1 MKIPFA
7 FWGQAESDLPI
18 VAGLKVLSTDLTEV
32 ELQFT
37 LVDSG
42 ENEPVYAY
50 GIVYSKTDPQVTL
63 DTPGAQVSPIG
74 TNFPGTLPV
83 TNTHTVTGLDNTST
97 YYFRV
102 FATNNQGQP
111 QEENTF
117 YSNTAIGETVWE
129 AFQFSY
135 NYEYVKQRVET
146 ETPDVDY
153 VNLGHIQSNGL
164 GTQRS
169 FSIQN
174 LTGPNQQIF
183 YDFSLGNQAIKVRV
197 EHPEKTKIYYFT
209 QTNNGTRAINIPI
222 SDFPYNTG
230 NFIVSVVHD
239 DSVANSTFNNFR
251 FSDNKSFTNGDHACN
266 AAIRILQWGPSKWKS
281 WEYMFQG
288 DPTGAGN
295 PSNNS
300 AGIGTP
306 IDTADL
312 SECTTWESAF
322 RYNHQAWSGDNPN
335 EQKLADFSL
344 ENIKTIGGCFAGS
357 RVCTYPGAANQDLL
371 KDANWDSCQNFFA
384 AFDLLT
390 LSTNNVMTHI
400 DLSGWQ
406 IQSDEVVSMAYM
418 FNFNRSVATRGI
430 GNWDVSKVI
439 TMQNMFYY
447 NQAYDEDLSS
457 WDTGEVENMDFMFHQ
472 AYTYNQD
479 LSGWDVLSV
488 TRRDFFYDNPDP
500 NVWPVA
506 RRPKFPFIFT
516 NSNIE
521 QAIADTL
528 AVDPTG
534 NTPVA
539 PYGAISTWNTS
550 GITNM
555 YELFNNKNQ
564 FDADISGWDTSNVTT
579 MDSLFRG
586 AQSFNQDI
594 SSWDT
599 SSVTNMDSMFSDA
612 QVFNQDIGGWDVS
625 NVTRMERM
633 FFRASAFNQD
643 ISGWDVGS
651 LNSSGFNQGVYQ
663 MFYQATSFN
672 TSLNGWD
679 LPATLTNLQGMFYG
693 SGYNAPLDQ
702 WDVSNITS
710 MIGLFENSSFN
721 QDISS
726 WDVSNVTVMNNMF
739 KFNTAFNQPIGNWD
753 VSSLTS
759 TNAMF
764 YGATAFNQDLSNW
777 NATNLS
783 QIGEM
788 FRQSNFNSPLPD
800 LTLVGEHR
808 GIFYLNSQFNQDIS
822 GWDVS
827 GVTLFFFAFR
837 GASSFNQ
844 NISNW
849 DVTSCFSFENMF
861 IGATSFQQNLAGW
874 APIAISGSAAN
885 FMTGITLTTANYDAL
900 LIGWS
905 ANLESIYPGGV
916 GYTNTPTF
924 GFGNSVHT
932 TGGAAEL
939 AKNNLINTFNWT
951 ITDGNP

>member
-135 NYEYVKQRVET
+135 NYEYVKQRVTT
-146 ETPDVDY
+146 ETPNVDY
-153 VNLGHIQSNGL
+153 VNLGHIQSNAI

-230 NFIVSVVHD
+230 NFIVSVIHD
-239 DSVANSTFNNFR
+239 DTVANSTFNNFR

-288 DPTGAGN
+288 DPTGQGN
-295 PSNNS
+295 PGNNS

-335 EQKLADFSL
+335 EQKLADFDL
-344 ENIKTIGGCFAGS
+344 QNIKTIGGCFAGS

-400 DLSGWQ
+400 DLSGWE

-479 LSGWDVLSV
+479 LSGWDVSSV
-488 TRRDFFYDNPDP
+488 SRRDFFYDNPDP

-506 RRPKFPFIFT
+506 RRPVFPFVFT
-516 NSNIE
+516 NSNIG
-521 QAIADTL
+521 QAITDTL

-534 NTPVA
+534 NTAVA

-550 GITNM
+550 G
-555 YELFNNKNQ
+555 
-564 FDADISGWDTSNVTT
+564 
-579 MDSLFRG
+579 
-586 AQSFNQDI
+586 
-594 SSWDT
+594 
-599 SSVTNMDSMFSDA
+599 VTNMDSLFENQAQFNADISNWDVSNVTNMRNMFDDCTA
-612 QVFNQDIGGWDVS
+612 FNQNIGGWDVG

-651 LNSSGFNQGVYQ
+651 LNSSGYQQGAFE
-663 MFYQATSFN
+663 MFYQTTSFN
-672 TSLNGWD
+672 TSLNGWN
-679 LPATLTNLQGMFYG
+679 LPATLTSLEGMFYG
-693 SGYNAPLDQ
+693 SAYNAPLDQ

-710 MIGLFENSSFN
+710 MSRMFATSSFN

-726 WDVSNVTVMNNMF
+726 WDTSSVTNMYKMFEFNTVFNQEIGDWDVGSLTNTNQMF
-739 KFNTAFNQPIGNWD
+739 K
-753 VSSLTS
+753 
-759 TNAMF
+759 
-764 YGATAFNQDLSNW
+764 GATAFNKSLANW
-777 NATNLS
+777 NAPNLS

-788 FRQSNFNSPLPD
+788 FRQSNFNSPLPN
-800 LTLVGEHR
+800 LTLVGDQR

-827 GVTLFFFAFR
+827 GVTLFFYTFR
-837 GASSFNQ
+837 QATSFNQ
-844 NISNW
+844 DISDW
-849 DVTSCFSFENMF
+849 DVSSAFSFGNMF
-861 IGATSFQQNLAGW
+861 LGATSFDQNLDGW
-874 APIAISGSAAN
+874 KPILASSSSG
-885 FMTGITLTTANYDAL
+885 FMQNITLSTANYDAL
-900 LIGWS
+900 LIAWS
-905 ANLESIYPGGV
+905 AAMEAEYPGGA
-916 GYTNTPTF
+916 GYTLTPSWS
-924 GFGNSVHT
+924 FGNSVHT